1 MGNDYVPDGR
11 PRVQP
16 DADYPPGVTEEEYR
30 AFQRDMAAQPT
41 VALTPAELEELAAAA
56 ARFKREFGTEV
67 W

>member
-1 MGNDYVPDGR
+1 MSTKYVPGSR

-30 AFQRDMAAQPT
+30 AFQLDMAAQPT
-41 VALTPAELEELAAAA
+41 VRLTPAELEEMAAAV
-56 ARFKREFGTEV
+56 ARFKREFGEDV